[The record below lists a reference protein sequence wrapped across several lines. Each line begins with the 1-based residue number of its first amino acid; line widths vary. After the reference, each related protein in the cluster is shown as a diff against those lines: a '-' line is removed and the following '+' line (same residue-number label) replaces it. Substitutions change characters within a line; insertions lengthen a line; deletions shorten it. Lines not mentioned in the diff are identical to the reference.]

1 MFTFKNNIL
10 YLNQTQQNFKQH
22 IYILYNKIKLQTINE
37 NKHYNELNTKIKN
50 LEDYNNKLILKINIL
65 HSLIEQILSIE

>member
-1 MFTFKNNIL
+1 MT
-10 YLNQTQQNFKQH
+10 
-22 IYILYNKIKLQTINE
+22 LQTTNE